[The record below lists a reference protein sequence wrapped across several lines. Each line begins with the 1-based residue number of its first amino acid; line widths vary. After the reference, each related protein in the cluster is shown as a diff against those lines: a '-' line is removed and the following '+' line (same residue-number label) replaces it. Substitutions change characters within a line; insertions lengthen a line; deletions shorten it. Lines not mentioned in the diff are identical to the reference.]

1 MPADLHYTTWTAER
15 TIAQIEESAAREKP
29 FFGWASFHDPHP
41 PYLVSEPWASM
52 YDPADMEPGT
62 LLENEMELLP
72 EHFRL
77 TQQEAPDFSAY
88 QESEFTNHGFH
99 SHLTDDEKGRRDMAI
114 YYGMVSFLD
123 EQIGRILDALD
134 AQGLTENTLIVFTTD
149 HGHFLGQ
156 HGLWFKGAF
165 HYEDVLR
172 VPFIA
177 SWPGHIPAGATSE
190 ALQSLV
196 DLAPTF
202 LSACGL
208 PVPGAMQGVN
218 QLPVWEG
225 ESASARDEVIV
236 EFRHQPTKIHLR
248 TLVTARYKMTIYR
261 DQNYGELFD
270 LLHDPDERRNLWDDA
285 ATAGV
290 KAELFEQLAY
300 AEMRREP
307 MPFQRIAG
315 A

>member
-1 MPADLHYTTWTAER
+1 
-15 TIAQIEESAAREKP
+15 
-29 FFGWASFHDPHP
+29 
-41 PYLVSEPWASM
+41 M

-77 TQQEAPDFSAY
+77 TQQEKPDFSAY
-88 QESEFTNHGFH
+88 EESGFANHGFG
-99 SHLTDDEKGRRDMAI
+99 SHLQNDEKSRREMAI
-114 YYGMVSFLD
+114 YYGMVSFMD

-134 AQGLTENTLIVFTTD
+134 EQGIAENTLIVFTTD

-156 HGLWFKGAF
+156 HGLWHKGAF

-177 SWPGHIPAGATSE
+177 RWPGHIPAAQTSE
-190 ALQSLV
+190 SLQSLV

-202 LSACGL
+202 LAACDL

-225 ESASARDEVIV
+225 EAESARDEVIV
-236 EFRHQPTKIHLR
+236 EFRHQPTRVHLR
-248 TLVTARYKMTIYR
+248 TFITSRYKMTIYR
-261 DQNYGELFD
+261 DQTYGELFD
-270 LLHDPDERRNLWDDA
+270 LRDDPDERVNLWDAVA
-285 ATAGV
+285 ASGI
-290 KAELFEQLAY
+290 KAELFQKLAY
-300 AEMRREP
+300 AEMHREP
-307 MPFQRIAG
+307 TALKRIAG